1 MSSFG
6 WHSHPDIWAVMIGIE
21 ALYLF
26 ALKRLGPRYVTPGE
40 EPASRSQIA
49 LFTLGVVTMWIFA
62 DWPIHELSEDYLFS
76 VHMIQHMA
84 FSLVGTP
91 LMLLGMPSWLMRLV
105 ISPRLIRPIA
115 RFVTRPVTA
124 IVIFNGYLVFSHW
137 PVFVDIVLTS
147 EFAHAAA
154 HVVLVMTAL
163 IMWWPV
169 LSPLA
174 EMPRLSHPA
183 QLLYLFLQT
192 VVPTVPASFLTFAT
206 TPFYKVYAEAPRIIA
221 MSAVTDQRVA
231 GLIMKLGGG
240 FFLWGVIA
248 VLFFRWSS
256 REETGKPDAVDWQD
270 IERRLNQS
278 QAAR

>member
-21 ALYLF
+21 ALYLL

-49 LFTLGVVTMWIFA
+49 LFTLGVVTMWLFA

-84 FSLVGTP
+84 FSLVGAP

-115 RFVTRPVTA
+115 RFVTKPVTA

-137 PVFVDIVLTS
+137 PVFVDFVLTS
-147 EFAHAAA
+147 EFAHAGA
-154 HVVLVMTAL
+154 HLVLVVTAL

-169 LSPLA
+169 LSPLS
-174 EMPRLSHPA
+174 EIPRLSHPA

-206 TPFYKVYAEAPRIIA
+206 TPFYKVYAEAPRIIG